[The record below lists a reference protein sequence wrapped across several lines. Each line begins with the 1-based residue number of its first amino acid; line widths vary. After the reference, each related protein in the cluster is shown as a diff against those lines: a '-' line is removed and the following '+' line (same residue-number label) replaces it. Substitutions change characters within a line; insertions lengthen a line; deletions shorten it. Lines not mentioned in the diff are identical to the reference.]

1 MKSMLDINEIARDV
15 ALRNG
20 TLLGKDDP
28 ILISVSINEKIIRHY
43 TDILIA
49 DQIDRQKTLAV
60 TIERHSELSKEAA
73 SVIIT
78 KAVEAVR
85 EQAVNAI
92 RQTAELIGE
101 NAAAKVRTEAIT
113 LQRELEQ
120 FRSSFFNQIRTI
132 QWLIYGL
139 SMLIAALFGMWFGM
153 RIF

>member
-1 MKSMLDINEIARDV
+1 MLDINEIARDV

-73 SVIIT
+73 SVIVT

-85 EQAVNAI
+85 EQAVNAT

-139 SMLIAALFGMWFGM
+139 SMLIAARFGMWFGM

>member
-1 MKSMLDINEIARDV
+1 MLDINEIARDV

>member
-1 MKSMLDINEIARDV
+1 MLDINEIARDV

-73 SVIIT
+73 SVIVT

-85 EQAVNAI
+85 EQAVNAT